1 MPWYFASWP
10 MARSTDCGLTTPTDS
25 LIPRRISGGCRTTR
39 SLHAPRQ
46 AFEAGNEQDD
56 VEWNDVKR
64 LIRDRLAVGDVP
76 TGDQFRGNLPLYV
89 TVEKILASH
98 ERLVA
103 EWPVHGTSGYD
114 FLNQVNGLFVDDNQ
128 VAPVSRLYREIAPD
142 AMPFSE
148 LIYRKKLLIVQLS
161 LASELNMLTHEL
173 DRLAQ
178 KSRRSRDFTFNA
190 LRDALQEVI
199 ACFPVY
205 RSYVDLAGASPTDRR
220 YVESAVRRAR
230 SRNPLMSGRVFR
242 FVRDMVIGDS
252 PDILGESDQALRQ
265 RFAGKFQQ
273 VTAPVM
279 AKGVEDTAF
288 YVDQRLISLNEV
300 GGDPARFGIRP
311 EALHAFNQYQQLNWP
326 FALCPLSTHDTK
338 RSEDVRARINVLSE
352 ITEEWGAAVTR
363 FRDLNRL
370 HLQQVED
377 QEAPDP
383 NEEYL
388 LYQTLIGAWPL
399 EPFSTGEYL
408 SFVKR
413 VQTYMQ
419 KALHE
424 AKVHS
429 SWINPDP
436 DYDAAVREFVGRILD
451 EKLSAA
457 FLTEFRGLARGSASM
472 VFSILCRRH
481 CSN

>member
-1 MPWYFASWP
+1 MIKRRLAALADQSQPIRDWIDRKVAIFNGKPGDPASFE
-10 MARSTDCGLTTPTDS
+10 
-25 LIPRRISGGCRTTR
+25 LIDELLEHQCYRLSYWRVGSDEINYRRFFDVNDLAALAMEREEV
-39 SLHAPRQ
+39 
-46 AFEAGNEQDD
+46 FEATHAL
-56 VEWNDVKR
+56 V
-64 LIRDRLAVGDVP
+64 
-76 TGDQFRGNLPLYV
+76 F
-89 TVEKILASH
+89 
-98 ERLVA
+98 RLVA
-103 EWPVHGTSGYD
+103 DGKVDGLRIDHPD
-114 FLNQVNGLFVDDNQ
+114 GLFDPKAYFRRLQDHTIIARALDKLSKPATSKMTSNGTTSSDSFVIDLRLGMFQQATNFGATCRSMSPSKRSLPRTNDSLPSGRSTAPADMTFSTRSTACSSMIIRS
-128 VAPVSRLYREIAPD
+128 APVSRLYREIAPD

-311 EALHAFNQYQQLNWP
+311 EALHAFNQNQQLNWP
-326 FALCPLSTHDTK
+326 FAPS
-338 RSEDVRARINVLSE
+338 SV
-352 ITEEWGAAVTR
+352 
-363 FRDLNRL
+363 
-370 HLQQVED
+370 
-377 QEAPDP
+377 
-383 NEEYL
+383 
-388 LYQTLIGAWPL
+388 
-399 EPFSTGEYL
+399 
-408 SFVKR
+408 
-413 VQTYMQ
+413 
-419 KALHE
+419 
-424 AKVHS
+424 VH
-429 SWINPDP
+429 P
-436 DYDAAVREFVGRILD
+436 
-451 EKLSAA
+451 
-457 FLTEFRGLARGSASM
+457 
-472 VFSILCRRH
+472 
-481 CSN
+481 